1 MHIIGIGGLKRSGKD
16 TFARVVAD
24 VARADGIAVTV
35 IAFADAVR
43 QAAAAAYGV
52 DAAAF
57 TDDARKDT
65 ICEAWGIT
73 YRQMLINLGEA
84 MRDVDSDHWV
94 KAWRRAASVY
104 NKTKC
109 AVCRGSGEDRTQP
122 RVADGG
128 HGFYLDCSACK
139 GAPLPTLVLVPD
151 LRRVNEAQA
160 IHDAGGMTVLMRRP
174 GVEWNGHETE
184 VLAHLAQHRYDFKAA
199 SLGCWYAREE
209 PVWLH
214 YNPTTPGAPMCRR
227 FYDTA
232 IDNPVAVGAHATA
245 DDTAKLHSQAVALLL
260 QVRRG
265 L

>member
-24 VARADGIAVTV
+24 VAREDGIAVAV

-65 ICEAWGIT
+65 ICKAWGIT

-84 MRDVDSDHWV
+84 MRGVDPDHWV
-94 KAWRRAASVY
+94 KAWRRAAIRH
-104 NKTKC
+104 N
-109 AVCRGSGEDRTQP
+109 RTCEYGQES
-122 RVADGG
+122 D
-128 HGFYLDCSACK
+128 K
-139 GAPLPTLVLVPD
+139 PLLVLVPD

-160 IHDAGGMTVLMRRP
+160 IHKAGGLTVLMRRP

-184 VLAHLAQHRYDFKAA
+184 VLAHLAQHQDEVKTKA
-199 SLGCWYAREE
+199 LGCLYTHSADTMS
-209 PVWLH
+209 LS
-214 YNPTTPGAPMCRR
+214 YKQDAQCKQL
-227 FYDTA
+227 YDNVV
-232 IDNPVAVGAHATA
+232 DNPVALGAQATE
-245 DDTAKLHSQAVALLL
+245 DDAVTL
-260 QVRRG
+260 RRLAVEVLIDATG
-265 L
+265 RR

>member
-84 MRDVDSDHWV
+84 MRGVDADHWV
-94 KAWRRAASVY
+94 KAWRRVVARH
-104 NKTKC
+104 N
-109 AVCRGSGEDRTQP
+109 RTCEYGQES
-122 RVADGG
+122 D
-128 HGFYLDCSACK
+128 K
-139 GAPLPTLVLVPD
+139 PLLVLVPD

-174 GVEWNGHETE
+174 GVEWDGHETE
-184 VLAHLAQHRYDFKAA
+184 VLAHLAQHRDTSKAQT
-199 SLGCWYAREE
+199 LDCWYADDD
-209 PVWLH
+209 
-214 YNPTTPGAPMCRR
+214 PMSLSVIMASSHRI
-227 FYDTA
+227 YDTA
-232 IDNPVAVGAHATA
+232 IDNPVAVSAQATE
-245 DDTAKLHSQAVALLL
+245 DDAVKLRRLAVEVLIDATG
-260 QVRRG
+260 RR
-265 L
+265 

>member
-24 VARADGIAVTV
+24 VAQRQGFVVAV

-65 ICEAWGIT
+65 VCEAWGIT

-84 MRDVDSDHWV
+84 MRDVDADHWV
-94 KAWRRAASVY
+94 KAWRQSVSRASYRASVA
-104 NKTKC
+104 KP
-109 AVCRGSGEDRTQP
+109 V
-122 RVADGG
+122 
-128 HGFYLDCSACK
+128 K
-139 GAPLPTLVLVPD
+139 GLVVLVPD

-160 IHDAGGMTVLMRRP
+160 IHDAGGLTVLMRRP

-184 VLAHLAQHRYDFKAA
+184 MLAHLAQQRDDIKAA
-199 SLGCWYAREE
+199 SLDCVYGGEAPRTLSY
-209 PVWLH
+209 L
-214 YNPTTPGAPMCRR
+214 TPGLPWRH
-227 FYDTA
+227 FYDAA
-232 IDNPVAVGAHATA
+232 IDNPVAVGA
-245 DDTAKLHSQAVALLL
+245 QAVADDIVKLRGQAVIVLS

>member
-24 VARADGIAVTV
+24 VARADGIAVAV

-65 ICEAWGIT
+65 ICKAWGIT

-84 MRDVDSDHWV
+84 MRGVDPDHWV
-94 KAWRRAASVY
+94 KAWRRAAIRH
-104 NKTKC
+104 N
-109 AVCRGSGEDRTQP
+109 RTCEYGQ
-122 RVADGG
+122 V
-128 HGFYLDCSACK
+128 
-139 GAPLPTLVLVPD
+139 PLLVLVPN

-160 IHDAGGMTVLMRRP
+160 IHQAGGLTVLMRRP

-184 VLAHLAQHRYDFKAA
+184 VLAHVAQHRDEVKAKA
-199 SLGCWYAREE
+199 LGCLYTHSADTMSLSYKRDARCKQ
-209 PVWLH
+209 L
-214 YNPTTPGAPMCRR
+214 
-227 FYDTA
+227 YDNVV
-232 IDNPVAVGAHATA
+232 DNPVALGAQATEEDA
-245 DDTAKLHSQAVALLL
+245 VKLRRLAVEVLIDATG
-260 QVRRG
+260 RR
-265 L
+265 

>member
-24 VARADGIAVTV
+24 VAQRQGFVVAV

-65 ICEAWGIT
+65 VCEAWGIT

-84 MRDVDSDHWV
+84 MRDVDADHWV
-94 KAWRRAASVY
+94 KAWRRAAVRH
-104 NKTKC
+104 N
-109 AVCRGSGEDRTQP
+109 RTCEYGQES
-122 RVADGG
+122 D
-128 HGFYLDCSACK
+128 K
-139 GAPLPTLVLVPD
+139 PLLVLVPD

-160 IHDAGGMTVLMRRP
+160 IHDAGGLTVLMRRP
-174 GVEWNGHETE
+174 GVEWNGHDIEL
-184 VLAHLAQHRYDFKAA
+184 LAHIAQHRNDTKARW
-199 SLGCWYAREE
+199 LGCEYET
-209 PVWLH
+209 
-214 YNPTTPGAPMCRR
+214 NAPLSLRLM
-227 FYDTA
+227 FVDHALYDAA
-232 IDNPVAVGAHATA
+232 IDNPVAVGAQVTE
-245 DDTAKLHSQAVALLL
+245 DDTAKLRSQAVALLSR
-260 QVRRG
+260 VRHD

>member
-84 MRDVDSDHWV
+84 MRGVDPDHWV
-94 KAWRRAASVY
+94 KAWRRAAIRH
-104 NKTKC
+104 N
-109 AVCRGSGEDRTQP
+109 RTCEYGQ
-122 RVADGG
+122 V
-128 HGFYLDCSACK
+128 
-139 GAPLPTLVLVPD
+139 PLLVLVPD

-174 GVEWNGHETE
+174 GVEWDGHETE
-184 VLAHLAQHRYDFKAA
+184 VLAHLAQHRDTSKAQT
-199 SLGCWYAREE
+199 LDCWYADDD
-209 PVWLH
+209 
-214 YNPTTPGAPMCRR
+214 PMSLSVIMASSHRI
-227 FYDTA
+227 YDTA
-232 IDNPVAVGAHATA
+232 IDNPVAVSAQATE
-245 DDTAKLHSQAVALLL
+245 DDAVTL
-260 QVRRG
+260 RRLAVEVLIDATG
-265 L
+265 RR

>member
-24 VARADGIAVTV
+24 VAQRQGFVVAV

-65 ICEAWGIT
+65 VCEAWGIT

-84 MRDVDSDHWV
+84 MRDVDADHWV
-94 KAWRRAASVY
+94 KAWRRA
-104 NKTKC
+104 
-109 AVCRGSGEDRTQP
+109 
-122 RVADGG
+122 VA
-128 HGFYLDCSACK
+128 K
-139 GAPLPTLVLVPD
+139 VPLYATGTYHPVLVLVPD

-160 IHDAGGMTVLMRRP
+160 IHDAGGLTVLMRRP
-174 GVEWNGHETE
+174 GVEWNGHDTE
-184 VLAHLAQHRYDFKAA
+184 VLAHLAQHRDDIRAA
-199 SLGCWYAREE
+199 SLDCVYEGG
-209 PVWLH
+209 
-214 YNPTTPGAPMCRR
+214 TPRTLSYLTQGLPWRH
-227 FYDTA
+227 FYDIA
-232 IDNPVAVGAHATA
+232 IDNPVAVGAQATE
-245 DDTAKLHSQAVALLL
+245 DDTAKLHSQAVTLLS

>member
-24 VARADGIAVTV
+24 VAQRQGFVVAV

-65 ICEAWGIT
+65 VCEAWGIT

-84 MRDVDSDHWV
+84 MRDVDADHWV
-94 KAWRRAASVY
+94 KAWRRAAVRH
-104 NKTKC
+104 N
-109 AVCRGSGEDRTQP
+109 RTCEYGQES
-122 RVADGG
+122 D
-128 HGFYLDCSACK
+128 K
-139 GAPLPTLVLVPD
+139 PLLVLVPD

-160 IHDAGGMTVLMRRP
+160 IHDAGGLTVLMRRP

-184 VLAHLAQHRYDFKAA
+184 VLAHLAQHRDDIKAA
-199 SLGCWYAREE
+199 SLDCVYGGEAPRTLSY
-209 PVWLH
+209 L
-214 YNPTTPGAPMCRR
+214 TPGLPWRHL
-227 FYDTA
+227 YDTA
-232 IDNPVAVGAHATA
+232 IDNPVAVGAQATE
-245 DDTAKLHSQAVALLL
+245 DDTAKLRSQAVAIL
-260 QVRRG
+260 
-265 L
+265 

>member
-84 MRDVDSDHWV
+84 MRGVDADHWV
-94 KAWRRAASVY
+94 KAWRRVAARH
-104 NKTKC
+104 N
-109 AVCRGSGEDRTQP
+109 RTCEYGQES
-122 RVADGG
+122 D
-128 HGFYLDCSACK
+128 K
-139 GAPLPTLVLVPD
+139 PLLVLVPD

-174 GVEWNGHETE
+174 GVEWDGHETE
-184 VLAHLAQHRYDFKAA
+184 VLAHLAQHRDTSKAQT
-199 SLGCWYAREE
+199 LDCWYADDD
-209 PVWLH
+209 
-214 YNPTTPGAPMCRR
+214 PMSLSVIMASSHRI
-227 FYDTA
+227 YDTA
-232 IDNPVAVGAHATA
+232 IDNPVAVSAQATE
-245 DDTAKLHSQAVALLL
+245 DDAVKLRRLAVEVLIDATG
-260 QVRRG
+260 RR
-265 L
+265 

>member
-174 GVEWNGHETE
+174 GVEWDGHETE
-184 VLAHLAQHRYDFKAA
+184 VLAHLAQHRDTSKAQT
-199 SLGCWYAREE
+199 LDCWYADDD
-209 PVWLH
+209 
-214 YNPTTPGAPMCRR
+214 PMSLSVIMASSHRI
-227 FYDTA
+227 YDTA
-232 IDNPVAVGAHATA
+232 IDNPVAVSAQATE
-245 DDTAKLHSQAVALLL
+245 DDAVKLRRLAVEVLIDATG
-260 QVRRG
+260 RR
-265 L
+265 

>member
-65 ICEAWGIT
+65 ICDAWGIT

-84 MRDVDSDHWV
+84 MRGVDADHWV
-94 KAWRRAASVY
+94 KAWRRVAARH
-104 NKTKC
+104 N
-109 AVCRGSGEDRTQP
+109 RTCEYGQES
-122 RVADGG
+122 D
-128 HGFYLDCSACK
+128 K
-139 GAPLPTLVLVPD
+139 PLLVLVPD

-174 GVEWNGHETE
+174 GVEWDGHETE
-184 VLAHLAQHRYDFKAA
+184 VLAHLAQHRDTSKAQT
-199 SLGCWYAREE
+199 LDCWYADDD
-209 PVWLH
+209 
-214 YNPTTPGAPMCRR
+214 PMSLSVIMASSHRI
-227 FYDTA
+227 YDTA
-232 IDNPVAVGAHATA
+232 IDNPVAVSAQATE
-245 DDTAKLHSQAVALLL
+245 DDAVKLRRLAVEVLIDATG
-260 QVRRG
+260 RR
-265 L
+265 

>member
-84 MRDVDSDHWV
+84 MRGVDADHWV
-94 KAWRRAASVY
+94 KAWRRVAARH
-104 NKTKC
+104 N
-109 AVCRGSGEDRTQP
+109 RTCEYGQES
-122 RVADGG
+122 D
-128 HGFYLDCSACK
+128 K
-139 GAPLPTLVLVPD
+139 PLLVLVPD

-174 GVEWNGHETE
+174 GVEWDGHETE
-184 VLAHLAQHRYDFKAA
+184 VLAHLAQHRDTSKAQT
-199 SLGCWYAREE
+199 LDCWYADDD
-209 PVWLH
+209 
-214 YNPTTPGAPMCRR
+214 PMSLSVIMASSHRI
-227 FYDTA
+227 YDTA
-232 IDNPVAVGAHATA
+232 IDNPVAVSAQATE
-245 DDTAKLHSQAVALLL
+245 DDAVTL
-260 QVRRG
+260 RRLAVEVLIDATG
-265 L
+265 RR